1 MKKIIIFNTSVGS
14 LNTGDYVINE
24 SGRKQLSDVLKDNF
38 IVELPTHT
46 PAVHNYQSINR
57 NKLIQVCNSAEHKFI
72 IGTNILAY
80 NNLVPWPNWNVNIF
94 NSKPYNNSI
103 MVGVGS
109 TPNAKNVNHYT
120 KFLYK
125 RILSHNFIH
134 STRDE
139 KTKNMLE
146 SIGLRAINTGCV
158 TMWEFT
164 SEKCAR
170 IPKEKSSQVVFTLT
184 DYAKDIEKD
193 QELINILRK
202 NYKTVY
208 FWPQGS
214 DDYEYILSL
223 GHKNIRI
230 ISPQLDYYRSLLQS
244 GSIDF
249 VGTRLHAG
257 VFAMQNNVRSIIL
270 IVDNRA
276 RDIQEN
282 YNINAIERDELSAKL
297 DSMINSTFTT
307 DIKISQDKINEWK
320 SQFSK

>member
-1 MKKIIIFNTSVGS
+1 MKKIIIFNTSIGS
-14 LNTGDYVINE
+14 LNTGDYIINE
-24 SGRKQLSDVLKDNF
+24 SGRKQLSDILKDDF

-46 PAVHNYQSINR
+46 PTIHNYQSIHR
-57 NKLIQVCNSAEHKFI
+57 NKLVQVCNSAEYKFI

-80 NNLVPWPNWNVNIF
+80 NN
-94 NSKPYNNSI
+94 SI
-103 MVGVGS
+103 MVGVAS
-109 TPNAKNVNHYT
+109 TPNAKNLNHYT
-120 KFLYK
+120 EFLYK
-125 RILSHNFIH
+125 HILSHSFVH

-146 SIGLRAINTGCV
+146 SIGLKAINTGCV
-158 TMWEFT
+158 TMWGFT
-164 SEKCAR
+164 SEKCAK
-170 IPKEKSSQVVFTLT
+170 IPKEKSTRVVFTLT
-184 DYAKDIEKD
+184 DYAKNIEKD

-223 GHKNIRI
+223 DYKNIHI

-249 VGTRLHAG
+249 VGTRWHAG

-282 YNINAIERDELSAKL
+282 YNINAIERDELSVKL
-297 DSMINSTFTT
+297 DGMINSTFTT
-307 DIKISQDKINEWK
+307 DIKINQDKINEWK

>member
-1 MKKIIIFNTSVGS
+1 MKKIIIFNTSIGS
-14 LNTGDYVINE
+14 LNTGDYIINE
-24 SGRKQLSDVLKDNF
+24 SGRKQLSDILKDDF

-46 PAVHNYQSINR
+46 PTIHNYQSIHR
-57 NKLIQVCNSAEHKFI
+57 NKLVQVCNSAEYKFI

-80 NNLVPWPNWNVNIF
+80 NNLMPWPNSKNI
-94 NSKPYNNSI
+94 
-103 MVGVGS
+103 
-109 TPNAKNVNHYT
+109 NHYT
-120 KFLYK
+120 EFLYK
-125 RILSHNFIH
+125 HILSHSFVH

-146 SIGLRAINTGCV
+146 SIGLKAINTGCV
-158 TMWEFT
+158 TMWGFT
-164 SEKCAR
+164 SEKCAK
-170 IPKEKSSQVVFTLT
+170 IPKEKSTRVVFTLT
-184 DYAKDIEKD
+184 DYAKNTEKD

-223 GHKNIRI
+223 DYKNIHI

-282 YNINAIERDELSAKL
+282 YNINAIERDELSVKL
-297 DSMINSTFTT
+297 DGMINSTFTT
-307 DIKISQDKINEWK
+307 DIKINQDKINEWK